1 MDHQTAEALRALPND
16 IAPSGSSSATACR
29 AVKSFTASR
38 RLALS
43 TPEGEAVFWQPQ
55 PFSLAQNISAVERAL
70 DIVVQQPLHS
80 YYTTQFAGDM
90 SGRFAGETL
99 TLLQTSE

>member
-1 MDHQTAEALRALPND
+1 MDHQTAERYALLPND

-43 TPEGEAVFWQPQ
+43 TPGEAVFWQPQ

-90 SGRFAGETL
+90 SGRFAGET
-99 TLLQTSE
+99 